1 MDRNESANEGGSSPD
16 TVIARSSSEEERNR
30 FACSTSGEYVTVGD
44 SSSSVDTVT
53 SVGTTTNVATGDP
66 PAADDKKKGRFG
78 VLKSSFR
85 KEGGLFKIRRKNRQL
100 DESAAEPELDVE
112 EKGLFIWLVPLSLWV
127 VCALAGLWLWGV
139 YSCGCWSSS
148 SVLPGFRLR
157 VVRRVVFFRVVFLC
171 VRHRSTVIGIYAEES
186 LQTCNNFDNL
196 YRTDRSTFITQ
207 WFNSNWQIR
216 QAI

>member
-53 SVGTTTNVATGDP
+53 SVGTTTDVATGDP

-78 VLKSSFR
+78 ALKSSFR

-112 EKGLFIWLVPLSLWV
+112 EKGLSIWLVPLSLSLSLFELFAFEQDCGYGKFILV
-127 VCALAGLWLWGV
+127 VAEVLLLFFLVLGYVLFEGLFF
-139 YSCGCWSSS
+139 SAS
-148 SVLPGFRLR
+148 LR
-157 VVRRVVFFRVVFLC
+157 
-171 VRHRSTVIGIYAEES
+171 
-186 LQTCNNFDNL
+186 
-196 YRTDRSTFITQ
+196 
-207 WFNSNWQIR
+207 
-216 QAI
+216 